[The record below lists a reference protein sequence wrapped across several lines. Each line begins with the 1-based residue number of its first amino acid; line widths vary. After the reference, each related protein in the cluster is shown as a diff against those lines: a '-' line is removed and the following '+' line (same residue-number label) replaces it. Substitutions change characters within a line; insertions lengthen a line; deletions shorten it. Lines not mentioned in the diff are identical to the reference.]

1 MIDMHSHILYG
12 VDDGPQQFAG
22 TLAIVEAAVQDGI
35 TDMIATPHAHSPQ
48 YDVPVETVVARVAQL
63 SKFLQDERMDLTVH
77 TGQEIRLHENLVD
90 NLQGGKLLTLANS
103 KYVLLELPS
112 QTVPLYTV
120 KVVEQLIAKG
130 YVPIIAHPE
139 RNRAIAE
146 KPERLQRLIRH
157 GAFAQVTASSVS
169 GHFGKG
175 VQDLALRLIE
185 ANCIHTYGSD
195 VHNTETRPVAFAQG
209 LDALEKKRHSEIIE
223 ILLENNER
231 ILADRQLIH
240 LEMEKVR
247 KKQWWK
253 LGLKDGW

>member
-1 MIDMHSHILYG
+1 MIDMHSHILYN
-12 VDDGPQQFAG
+12 VDDGPVNLDG
-22 TLAIVEAAVQDGI
+22 TLAIVEAAVKEGI
-35 TDMIATPHAHSPQ
+35 TEMIATPHASSPQ
-48 YDVPVETVVARVAQL
+48 YDVPMATVIEQVAAL
-63 SKFLQDERMDLTVH
+63 STILYEQGIPLAIH
-77 TGQEIRLHENLVD
+77 AGQEVRLHENLVD
-90 NLQGGKLLTLANS
+90 NLKVRKLLTLANS
-103 KYVLLELPS
+103 RYVLLELPS
-112 QTVPLYTV
+112 QTVPIYTV
-120 KVVEQLIAKG
+120 KVIEQLVAEG

-157 GAFAQVTASSVS
+157 GAFAQVTAGSVS

-195 VHNTETRPVAFAQG
+195 VHNTDTRPLAFAEG
-209 LDALEKKRHSEIIE
+209 LTVLEKKRHSEIIE

-231 ILADRQLIH
+231 ILDDRQLIH
-240 LEMEKVR
+240 LEMDEVR

-253 LGLKDGW
+253 IGIKS